1 MKVDLVHTQTSD
13 GMRLDGVLHE
23 VNSNPTSQSDLD
35 AIICFSGI
43 GSNFYGSSLIA
54 RICDRLGSHGV
65 AALSVNTRGHDGIS
79 TASTTF
85 GGKRQG
91 AAFEIIDDCRYDV
104 SAWIQ
109 FLTKQG
115 HRRIGLLGHSLG
127 AIKVVYA
134 QAYAS
139 EANVARV
146 IALSPPS
153 LNHRRFLDSKDA
165 SDYRRSLEA
174 AETFMAAGAPE
185 MIFQATFPFS
195 MAMSPATY
203 LDKYGSADRYDILRF
218 ANQVNCPLAFIY
230 GSKELQAEQTAF
242 AGITDQLE
250 RLTWPATG
258 RPTIDVIPGA
268 NHFYAGV
275 VAELLDEISRI
286 VTS

>member
-1 MKVDLVHTQTSD
+1 MKVDLVRTQTSD

-23 VNSNPTSQSDLD
+23 VSTNPTSTSDLD
-35 AIICFSGI
+35 AVICFSGI
-43 GSNFYGSSLIA
+43 GSNFYGSSLIE
-54 RICDRLGSHGV
+54 RICERLGSHGV

-104 SAWIQ
+104 SAWVQ
-109 FLTKQG
+109 FLTKRG

-134 QAYAS
+134 QAHTR
-139 EANVARV
+139 ETNVTRV

-153 LNHRRFLDSKDA
+153 LNHRRFLDSKDVN
-165 SDYRRSLEA
+165 DYRRSLEA

-185 MIFQATFPFS
+185 MLFQATFPFS

-203 LDKYGSADRYDILRF
+203 LDKYGSTDRYDILRF
-218 ANQVNCPLAFIY
+218 ADQVNCPLAFIY
-230 GSKELQAEQTAF
+230 GSEELHAEQTAF

-250 RLTWPATG
+250 KLAWP
-258 RPTIDVIPGA
+258 V
-268 NHFYAGV
+268 N
-275 VAELLDEISRI
+275 
-286 VTS
+286 